1 MVVGILV
8 AGLATSLEACIFA
21 LGQVEI
27 CQLALGALNANDSTP
42 MSQTPHGRNEFD
54 HDRELIQNQEVY
66 RLRQEHARLRAAQRR
81 ARLAWV
87 RNTIT
92 LLVGALLVLLAIRF
106 FLRLSSANPDNPF
119 AQLIYSLS
127 APFMTPFST
136 LFISPTDADAT
147 RIFDLNNL
155 IAMIVY
161 GLLGGLGVALVNYL
175 QGPGA
180 QGR

>member
-1 MVVGILV
+1 
-8 AGLATSLEACIFA
+8 
-21 LGQVEI
+21 
-27 CQLALGALNANDSTP
+27 
-42 MSQTPHGRNEFD
+42 MSQTPHGHNEFD

-81 ARLAWV
+81 SRLAWF

-92 LLVGALLVLLAIRF
+92 LLVGALEVLLAIRF

-119 AQLIYSLS
+119 AQTIYNLS

-155 IAMIVY
+155 IAMVVY
-161 GLLGGLGVALVNYL
+161 ALLGGLGIALVNYL

>member
-1 MVVGILV
+1 
-8 AGLATSLEACIFA
+8 
-21 LGQVEI
+21 
-27 CQLALGALNANDSTP
+27 

-54 HDRELIQNQEVY
+54 HERELIQNQEVY
-66 RLRQEHARLRAAQRR
+66 RLRQEQDRLRAAQRQ

-92 LLVGALLVLLAIRF
+92 LLVGALEVLLAIRF

-119 AQLIYSLS
+119 AQVIYNLS

-155 IAMIVY
+155 IAMVVY
-161 GLLGGLGVALVNYL
+161 ALLGGLGVALVNYL

>member
-1 MVVGILV
+1 MLLV
-8 AGLATSLEACIFA
+8 WQVSLNESAPLSQAELGLAKLVSRVLIAS
-21 LGQVEI
+21 
-27 CQLALGALNANDSTP
+27 DSTP
-42 MSQTPHGRNEFD
+42 MSQTPHGHNEFD
-54 HDRELIQNQEVY
+54 HDRKLIHNQEIY

-92 LLVGALLVLLAIRF
+92 LLVGALEVLLAIRF
-106 FLRLSSANPDNPF
+106 FLRLSNANPGNPF
-119 AQLIYSLS
+119 AQTIYNLS

-155 IAMIVY
+155 IAMVVY
-161 GLLGGLGVALVNYL
+161 ALLGGLAIALVNYF
-175 QGPGA
+175 QGPVE
-180 QGR
+180 GR

>member
-1 MVVGILV
+1 
-8 AGLATSLEACIFA
+8 
-21 LGQVEI
+21 
-27 CQLALGALNANDSTP
+27 

-66 RLRQEHARLRAAQRR
+66 RLRQEHDRLRAAQRR
-81 ARLAWV
+81 SRLAWV

-92 LLVGALLVLLAIRF
+92 LLVGALEVLLAIRF

-119 AQLIYSLS
+119 AQAIYNLS

-155 IAMIVY
+155 IAMVVY
-161 GLLGGLGVALVNYL
+161 ALLGGLGIALVNYL
-175 QGPGA
+175 QGPST